1 MMSEFIGKFLWY
13 FKTSFEM
20 NFVVS
25 CCGSILQLTFE
36 AIRGSSWNGDIAI
49 DVIVLTSAA
58 CSKQQFK
65 IVLELKLP
73 PLRDMFSFLQVN

>member
-49 DVIVLTSAA
+49 DDIVLTSAA

-73 PLRDMFSFLQVN
+73 PLRGMFSFLQVN